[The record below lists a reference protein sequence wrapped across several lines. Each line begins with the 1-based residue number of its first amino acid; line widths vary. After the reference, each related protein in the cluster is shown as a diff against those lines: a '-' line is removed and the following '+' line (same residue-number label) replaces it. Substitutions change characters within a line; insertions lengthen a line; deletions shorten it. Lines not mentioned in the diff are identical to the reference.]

1 MNLLAKVDTCM
12 CFKRVCFLEKMQ
24 ATSMSSKIR
33 TCAGFAW
40 CSKIVDYNGESEG
53 QNTLCLFDDKH
64 ARIPPPTHTP
74 HTQGD
79 EAPPKWFIV
88 MNSNGKSP
96 HDLEVIMYVCM
107 YVFMSVFLSH
117 MHPCP
122 LTPMGQER
130 K

>member
-12 CFKRVCFLEKMQ
+12 CFKGFCFLEKMQ
-24 ATSMSSKIR
+24 ATSMSSNIR
-33 TCAGFAW
+33 ACAGFAW
-40 CSKIVDYNGESEG
+40 CFKIVNHNAESEG
-53 QNTLCLFDDKH
+53 QNTLCLSMLTTSTR
-64 ARIPPPTHTP
+64 ATPPQ